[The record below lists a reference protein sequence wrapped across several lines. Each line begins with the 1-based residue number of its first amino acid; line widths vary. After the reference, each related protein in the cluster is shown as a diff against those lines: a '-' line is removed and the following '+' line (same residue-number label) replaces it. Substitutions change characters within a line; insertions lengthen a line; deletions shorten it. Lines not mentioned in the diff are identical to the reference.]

1 MQQTHNAYYC
11 PVSFANSENVNGS
24 LQEDMWR
31 DILWSENVTGLQAIR
46 NVRGC
51 RYQERALEQ
60 RDALKDYFMN
70 ENILAGS

>member
-1 MQQTHNAYYC
+1 MQQTHNTYYC
-11 PVSFANSENVNGS
+11 PVSFVDSENVNGS
-24 LQEDMWR
+24 LQEEMWR
-31 DILWSENVTGLQAIR
+31 DILWSESVTGLQAIR

-51 RYQERALEQ
+51 RYQQRPSEQ

>member
-1 MQQTHNAYYC
+1 MQQTHNTYYC
-11 PVSFANSENVNGS
+11 PVSFADSENVNGS

-60 RDALKDYFMN
+60 RDVLKDYFMN